1 MLRATG
7 RMQGGSPTC
16 RAEVR
21 VIDTGISVA
30 WLADFDSQAQSVMD
44 RVWTSLRT
52 DPEWRA
58 WLDEFTSF
66 QEPAT
71 MIQFDE
77 RTKPRLMLRGSALSY
92 FVPIGYVTAA
102 REARNLKSFA
112 GELFRDVYAKWADN
126 KGLPPPPLVTETHL
140 RAVRSRVP

>member
-1 MLRATG
+1 MH
-7 RMQGGSPTC
+7 
-16 RAEVR
+16 V
-21 VIDTGISVA
+21 VDTGISVA
-30 WLADFDSQAQSVMD
+30 WLASVDSQAQSVMNQ
-44 RVWTSLRT
+44 VWRSLRT

-58 WLDEFTSF
+58 WLDQFTTAD
-66 QEPAT
+66 EPDP

-126 KGLPPPPLVTETHL
+126 KGLPPPPLVTEAHL
-140 RAVRSRVP
+140 RAVRSRFP